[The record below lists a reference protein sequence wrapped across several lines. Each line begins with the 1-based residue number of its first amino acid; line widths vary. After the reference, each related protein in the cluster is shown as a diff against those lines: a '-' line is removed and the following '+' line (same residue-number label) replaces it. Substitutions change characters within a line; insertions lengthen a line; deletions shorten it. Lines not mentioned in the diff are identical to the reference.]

1 MNFETIYPAAPLE
14 WFALLTA
21 ISPLLIGAVAALW
34 KVGTYY
40 NEWKSVQWR
49 RLQELIIILYN
60 KDGDYGG
67 WAQVA
72 AVRELETL
80 GVPARTVFVVA
91 DRARAHWEDIGASR
105 GIINELIRVSVR
117 NEGFLLK
124 RVWRRIWNP

>member
-1 MNFETIYPAAPLE
+1 MPDNIYPTEFLH
-14 WFALLTA
+14 WVALLTA

-34 KVGTYY
+34 KVLTYY
-40 NEWKSVQWR
+40 KEWKSVQWK
-49 RLQELIIILYN
+49 RLQELLVILYN
-60 KDGDYGG
+60 KSHEHGA

-80 GVPARTVFVVA
+80 GVPARTIYTVA
-91 DRARAHWEDIGASR
+91 EQSRSHWQNIGASS
-105 GIINELIRVSVR
+105 GLITELQRVAVR